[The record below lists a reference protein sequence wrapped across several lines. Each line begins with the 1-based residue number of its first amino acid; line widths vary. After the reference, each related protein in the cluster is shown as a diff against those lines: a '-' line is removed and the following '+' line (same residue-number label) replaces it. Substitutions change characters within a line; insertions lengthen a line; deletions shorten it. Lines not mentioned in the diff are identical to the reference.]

1 MKSHARRSSS
11 VFAAIA
17 QATAFLL
24 EPPLQR
30 RTSPMMSLFFE
41 MYSVPSSVCML
52 VSALR
57 QSSSLGLL
65 HAVPRA
71 IATINPKLVMT
82 CFTVKLYPQSKKRTR
97 PCDRSTG
104 VGCLSRMDAR
114 TERFRRLLEPIHDR
128 VLTFSRGLCKSA
140 ADGDDL
146 FQESALRAFTKL
158 DALREDGAFRTWLF
172 RIVITVHRKRA
183 RRAFWRRFLP
193 LGDGP
198 DGGNDDDASPAASG
212 ERDYRVSAW
221 SPDAGDATARA
232 RAALATLPAD
242 QREAIVLFEMEGW
255 QVDEIAQLQ
264 NVTASAVKSRLA
276 RGRDRLRAYYE
287 RELGTTPASP
297 VLNGE
302 TP

>member
-1 MKSHARRSSS
+1 MKSHARSSSS

-17 QATAFLL
+17 QETAFLL
-24 EPPLQR
+24 DPPLQR
-30 RTSPMMSLFFE
+30 RTSPWMSLFFE
-41 MYSVPSSVCML
+41 MYSVPSSACML
-52 VSALR
+52 DRALR

-65 HAVPRA
+65 HAVPKTS
-71 IATINPKLVMT
+71 ATTNPKLVMT
-82 CFTVKLYPQSKKRTR
+82 CFTTRLYPQSKKTARA
-97 PCDRSTG
+97 CDRSTG
-104 VGCLSRMDAR
+104 IGCLSRMDAR
-114 TERFRRLLEPIHDR
+114 TERFRQLLEPVHDR
-128 VLTFSRGLCKSA
+128 VLTFARGLCKSA

-172 RIVITVHRKRA
+172 RIVVSVHRKRA

-198 DGGNDDDASPAASG
+198 DGEDDASPASG

-232 RAALATLPAD
+232 RAALATLSAE

-264 NVTASAVKSRLA
+264 NVTTSAVKSRLA
-276 RGRDRLRAYYE
+276 RGRDRLRTYYE
-287 RELGTTPASP
+287 RELGTTPSP
-297 VLNGE
+297 VLNGD